1 MALWVFSATGTWRLT
16 CSFRSWNQDRHAKEN
31 LMVVG
36 LHAPSVVATERT
48 SHSHLGLDVFLDLCM
63 FRWDFMR
70 PRLGGRDIS
79 SAWGYTEGAQHVM
92 QTSSGGLAFFLQHP
106 PKPARHLVRSRTR
119 KHAQQRSRLDSAVAG
134 WAAGGDRHGEPLS
147 LPAGAHFARRDGR
160 L

>member
-1 MALWVFSATGTWRLT
+1 MANMIQACGFVGVFSHGHLATDLLFSFMEPRPT
-16 CSFRSWNQDRHAKEN
+16 CKEN

-119 KHAQQRSRLDSAVAG
+119 KHA
-134 WAAGGDRHGEPLS
+134 
-147 LPAGAHFARRDGR
+147 
-160 L
+160 